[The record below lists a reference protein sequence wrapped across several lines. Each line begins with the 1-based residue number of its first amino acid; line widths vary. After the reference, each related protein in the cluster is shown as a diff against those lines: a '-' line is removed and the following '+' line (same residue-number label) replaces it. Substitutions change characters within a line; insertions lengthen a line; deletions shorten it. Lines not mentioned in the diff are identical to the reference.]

1 MPLIRRLLI
10 ANRGE
15 IAVRIARTAHAM
27 GIDTVAVYAD
37 PDADSPH
44 VAAADEAVRLPGATA
59 ADTYLR
65 GDLLIEAARTTGAD
79 TIHPGYG
86 FLSENADFA
95 RRTAEAGLLFVGPTP
110 ETIAAMGDKLA
121 AKDLLGRA
129 GVPVLPGG
137 VVDPESAPES
147 VDELADR
154 IGFPLLVKAAFGGGG
169 RGMRVVRA
177 PGDLPAAV
185 AAARREAA
193 AAFGDDTVFLEQLV
207 VDPRHIEVQILGD
220 THGRVIALFERDC
233 SIQRR
238 HQKLIEESPAPGIDP
253 GLRAELCAAAVTA
266 GRAIGYLGAGTVE
279 FVLDHAGAFHLLEVN
294 TRLQVEHP
302 VTELTTGLDL
312 VRLQLLVAQGH
323 ALPAQAHSAGHAIEA
338 RLYAEDPVRDYA
350 PSVGTLH
357 RFELAESA
365 RDGIRVDAGVV
376 TGSRI
381 GAHYDALLAKVI
393 AYAPTREEACRR
405 LARALARARVHGVRT
420 NRDLLVGV
428 LRSAEFTAGAVDTG
442 FLDRHAA
449 ADLCAADPSATRV
462 HAAAAALAGQA
473 ERRSRAGVLTSIPSG
488 WRNVRDA
495 DQQVT
500 YTSDPDTRTTV
511 SYRLPD
517 HVAIDGK
524 PLPGLVIHAAH
535 ADRVDLTADGVRRTV
550 HVHRVGDTVY
560 VDSPLGASV
569 LTELPRLPEPV
580 PAETEPAGSLLAP
593 MPGTVVRIAVTEGQ
607 RVAAGQLVLAVE
619 AMKMEHEVTAPY
631 PGVVSHL
638 PVGAGEAVD
647 TGAVLAV
654 VRAAD
659 GEEAGL
665 TTKPADPPA
674 DPSTGSPEEAVG

>member
-44 VAAADEAVRLPGATA
+44 VAAADEAVRLPGAAA

-65 GDLLIEAARTTGAD
+65 GDLLIDAARTTGAD

-137 VVDPESAPES
+137 VVTPGS
-147 VDELADR
+147 VDEPAAR

-169 RGMRVVRA
+169 RGMRVVRD
-177 PGDLPAAV
+177 PGELPAAV

-207 VDPRHIEVQILGD
+207 ENPRHIEVQIFGD

-253 GLRAELCAAAVTA
+253 GLRAQLCAAAVTA
-266 GRAIGYLGAGTVE
+266 GRAIGYVGAGTVE
-279 FVLDHAGAFHLLEVN
+279 FVLDRAGAFHLLEVN

-312 VRLQLLVAQGH
+312 VRLQLQVAQGH

-357 RFELAESA
+357 RFELAESE

-376 TGSRI
+376 TGSRV

-449 ADLCAADPSATRV
+449 ADLCAADPSATPV

-473 ERRSRAGVLTSIPSG
+473 ERRSGARVLTSIPSG

-524 PLPGLVIHAAH
+524 PLPDLRIHAAH
-535 ADRVDLTADGVRRTV
+535 ADRVDLTVDNVRRTV

-560 VDSPLGASV
+560 ADSPLGASV
-569 LTELPRLPEPV
+569 LTELPRLPEPA

-593 MPGTVVRIAVTEGQ
+593 MPGTVVRVAVAVGQ
-607 RVAAGQLVLAVE
+607 PVAAGQLVLAVE

-638 PVGAGEAVD
+638 PVGTGQAVD
-647 TGAVLAV
+647 AGAVLAV

-659 GEEAGL
+659 PEEQARPAP
-665 TTKPADPPA
+665 KPADPPA
-674 DPSTGSPEEAVG
+674 GTPEEAVG

>member
-37 PDADSPH
+37 PDVDSPH
-44 VAAADEAVRLPGATA
+44 VAAADEAVRLPGSAA

-110 ETIAAMGDKLA
+110 DTIAAMGDKLA

-137 VVDPESAPES
+137 VVTPGSMVETA
-147 VDELADR
+147 AR

-169 RGMRVVRA
+169 RGMRVVRD
-177 PGDLPAAV
+177 PGELPAAV

-193 AAFGDDTVFLEQLV
+193 AAFGDDTVFLERLV
-207 VDPRHIEVQILGD
+207 ENPRHIEVQIFGD

-266 GRAIGYLGAGTVE
+266 GRAIGYIGAGTVE
-279 FVLDHAGAFHLLEVN
+279 FVLDRAGAFHLLEVN

-323 ALPAQAHSAGHAIEA
+323 ALPAEAHRTGHAIEA

-357 RFELAESA
+357 RFELAESE

-381 GAHYDALLAKVI
+381 GVHYDALLAKVI
-393 AYAPTREEACRR
+393 AYAPTREEACRK

-428 LRSAEFTAGAVDTG
+428 LRSAEFTAGAADTG

-449 ADLCAADPSATRV
+449 ADLCAADPSATPV

-473 ERRSRAGVLTSIPSG
+473 ERRSRAGVLATIPSG

-535 ADRVDLTADGVRRTV
+535 ADRVELTADGIRRTV
-550 HVHRVGDTVY
+550 HVHRVGEKVY
-560 VDSPLGASV
+560 LDSPLGASV

-580 PAETEPAGSLLAP
+580 AAETEPAGSLLAP
-593 MPGTVVRIAVTEGQ
+593 MPGTVVRIAVAEGQ
-607 RVAAGQLVLAVE
+607 RVAAGQFVLAVE

-638 PVGAGEAVD
+638 PVGTGEAVD
-647 TGAVLAV
+647 AGAVLAV

-659 GEEAGL
+659 PQEEAGL
-665 TTKPADPPA
+665 ATKPADPPA
-674 DPSTGSPEEAVG
+674 VPPAGTPEEAVG